1 MVCKYDLWSF
11 QPISNAFQSMLLP
24 ITLNHILLTW
34 WRPHNKDSM
43 MGKHGKMCILTRA
56 SMRRGNNAFVSSI
69 TRWLGQVT
77 FRIHELDLMQILSL
91 KDVHFGAIVLTFGEI
106 VNLLNLNNFST
117 MDILQIEKNQLYFLN
132 VIYYISYKTFFLHT
146 PHSTFF
152 FHGCY
157 QSKLSR
163 PLNKIPQNNLCSPT
177 PCSFASMLAH
187 NFYFIF
193 VAKKNYVQKKAFMC
207 MWWKKKIWD
216 GTNAYTEFWIHGN
229 NTH

>member
-1 MVCKYDLWSF
+1 
-11 QPISNAFQSMLLP
+11 
-24 ITLNHILLTW
+24 
-34 WRPHNKDSM
+34 
-43 MGKHGKMCILTRA
+43 
-56 SMRRGNNAFVSSI
+56 MRRGNNAFVSSI

-91 KDVHFGAIVLTFGEI
+91 KDVHFRAIVLTFGEI

-163 PLNKIPQNNLCSPT
+163 PLNEMPQNNLCSPT

-187 NFYFIF
+187 
-193 VAKKNYVQKKAFMC
+193 
-207 MWWKKKIWD
+207 KKIFFLATKKIMCKRKLSCVCD
-216 GTNAYTEFWIHGN
+216 EKRK
-229 NTH
+229 

>member
-11 QPISNAFQSMLLP
+11 QPISNAFQGMFLP

-34 WRPHNKDSM
+34 WRPQNKDNDGQAWQDVYS
-43 MGKHGKMCILTRA
+43 HEA
-56 SMRRGNNAFVSSI
+56 SIRRGNNAFVSSI

-91 KDVHFGAIVLTFGEI
+91 KDVHFGAIVLTFGEV
-106 VNLLNLNNFST
+106 VNLLNLNNLST

-152 FHGCY
+152 SHGCY

-163 PLNKIPQNNLCSPT
+163 PLNEMPQNNLCSPT
-177 PCSFASMLAH
+177 PCSFPSMLAH
-187 NFYFIF
+187 KKIF
-193 VAKKNYVQKKAFMC
+193 FLLP
-207 MWWKKKIWD
+207 KKKCAKESFHVYVMKKENRGW
-216 GTNAYTEFWIHGN
+216 N
-229 NTH
+229 